1 MKKKQLALKTSHF
14 LIPAFIS
21 LIAAC
26 NADPGVIS
34 DDDATPTGPG
44 QLLECDSLPVP
55 NSVFSNAIGETLVF
69 TDSTGHNFDTLRCLE
84 NEAKEVKVEAFGREY
99 CQRQYTTVFST
110 NWLPAP
116 EIYSLEFKN
125 NTLPYFTSL
134 SAYSVPFEDFSA
146 FDQRFTE
153 VAGIYEAVVSVNGKS
168 FYHVFSYNCSSSAP
182 CTFAQAFVFSLN
194 EGLVAIK
201 RQDVWWTKK

>member
-1 MKKKQLALKTSHF
+1 MKSRHF
-14 LIPAFIS
+14 LLFTIITL
-21 LIAAC
+21 LIAC

-34 DDDATPTGPG
+34 DDDATTNGTSDT
-44 QLLECDSLPVP
+44 LECDSLPAP

-69 TDSTGHNFDTLRCLE
+69 MDSTGHNFDTLRCVE
-84 NEAKEVKVEAFGREY
+84 NTAEEVKSELFGGQY
-99 CQRQYTTVFST
+99 CQRQYTTAFST

-125 NTLPYFTSL
+125 NTLPRFTSL
-134 SAYSVPFEDFSA
+134 SAYSVPLEDFSA
-146 FDQRFTE
+146 FDQRFTD
-153 VAGIYEAVVSVNGKS
+153 VAGIYENVVGVNGKS
-168 FYHVFSYNCSSSAP
+168 FYHVFSYNCSSNAA